1 MIAAVYITAESRS
14 ITVPS
19 TVLSIYSSL
28 YSSLYSS
35 VPSTVLITVLTHCT
49 RRIHSLIGMNYLSFC
64 SSLQRCTHECSH
76 YCTHHC
82 THHCTLI
89 TVDHCTRHYTRHC
102 LQCPHHVLLFHA
114 PCSLPIPCSM
124 PVNCSLPIHADEVAV
139 ISRFSIKHLLLS
151 TATPLHYT
159 IRVRSNAFLLGRQK
173 CVCVC
178 YSIILLSIGSL

>member
-1 MIAAVYITAESRS
+1 MHRGSVVMIAAVHITAESRS

-82 THHCTLI
+82 THNCTLI
-89 TVDHCTRHYTRHC
+89 TVDHCTRHCTRHC

-114 PCSLPIPCSM
+114 QCLFPAHCLFPAQC
-124 PVNCSLPIHADEVAV
+124 L
-139 ISRFSIKHLLLS
+139 F
-151 TATPLHYT
+151 TAHCLFTLTKLQLY
-159 IRVRSNAFLLGRQK
+159 RVFRSNI
-173 CVCVC
+173 C
-178 YSIILLSIGSL
+178 YSPLLPLYTTLYVCDPMLSC